1 MTPEQEIPF
10 ASVLE
15 ALFSAEDLPIYLLY
29 RLSDLSDVEFEQFKQ
44 EWRDVDE
51 QRRVAVALHMSD
63 IIEENFL
70 VDFSPLFAYMFG
82 DESAAVRVAA
92 LDGVWDS
99 EDQSLVPM
107 ILDLLATDKEAT
119 VRAGAARA
127 LAHYILLAEWG
138 QISDAY
144 TSEIVDGL
152 LAAYDNPRSAL
163 EVKRAALEAVS
174 ASSHPRVPELIT
186 DAYEEG
192 SNDLQLSAIF
202 AMGIS
207 GDKRWM
213 PMLEEELSSPSP
225 DFRAEAA
232 RACGII
238 GGHFSIEALEQ
249 LIDDDDP
256 EVGAAAI
263 LALGQIGGERIFA
276 MLSRLA
282 DDPNYEDYYDAIED
296 ALDEMEWMD
305 SSFDM
310 LAFPDD
316 DDDDDEDGIL
326 DELRLN

>member
-1 MTPEQEIPF
+1 MTPEQEMPF

-29 RLSDLSDVEFEQFKQ
+29 RLSDLSDAEFEQFKQ

-51 QRRVAVALHMSD
+51 QRRIAVVLHMSE

-70 VDFSPLFAYMFG
+70 VDFSPLFAHMFD

-99 EDQSLVPM
+99 EDQSLVPL
-107 ILDLLATDKEAT
+107 ILDMLATDEDAG
-119 VRAGAARA
+119 VRAAAARS

-144 TSEIVDGL
+144 TGEIVDGL
-152 LAAYDNPRSAL
+152 LAAYDNPRSSL
-163 EVKRAALEAVS
+163 EVRRAALEAVS

-192 SNDLQLSAIF
+192 PNDLQLSAIF

-207 GDKRWM
+207 GDERWL
-213 PMLEEELSSPSP
+213 PILEEELSSPSP

-232 RACGII
+232 RACGVI
-238 GGHFSIEALEQ
+238 GGHSSIEALEQ

-256 EVGAAAI
+256 EVGASAI

-282 DDPNYEDYYDAIED
+282 DDPNYEEYYDVIED

-316 DDDDDEDGIL
+316 DDDDDEDDIL